1 MNPDDLRKRHEAVLP
16 RWMPLYYERP
26 MELVRGEGVKVWDS
40 EGNEY
45 LDFFGGIV
53 TTISGHSIPE
63 ITEAIRS
70 QVDKIVHSSTL
81 YLIENQV
88 RLAEKLTQLAPIS
101 GDKKVFFTVS
111 GTEANEAAL
120 LFATKYRGSSEIV
133 ALRSSYHGRSFAT
146 MGVTGQSIWSPTSRS
161 ALDVRYLAN
170 PYRYRC
176 PFCKDEPR
184 CNLFCADDLRGLIE
198 AETTGHIAAF
208 IAEPIQGVGG
218 FIDAPPGYF
227 ERIKEILD
235 ETGALLISDEVQ
247 TAFGRTGSH
256 FWGIEAFDVEPDLI
270 TMAKGLGNGLA
281 IGAVMGRA
289 EVVDSISP
297 NLHISTFGGN
307 HLASA
312 GALANL
318 EYLLEHDLQ
327 RNAREVGGYLKGRLI
342 EMAAKSTVIG
352 EVRGRGLMLGI
363 ELVGPNG
370 EPDPV
375 AAARLLEACRE
386 RGVLVG
392 KGGFKANVIRIS
404 PPLTVTFETAKAAAD
419 VLWEALVELSPPT
432 RSSSRDKP
440 TQPTTE

>member
-1 MNPDDLRKRHEAVLP
+1 VAEETTIAMSISPDELRKRHRAALP
-16 RWMPLYYERP
+16 EWLALYYERP
-26 MELVRGEGVKVWDS
+26 IELVRGEGIKIWDS

-53 TTISGHSIPE
+53 TTISGHAIPE
-63 ITEAIRS
+63 IFDAIKS
-70 QVDKIVHSSTL
+70 QAEKLTHSSTL

-88 RLAEKLTQLAPIS
+88 KLAEKLIELAPMS
-101 GDKKVFFTVS
+101 GDKKVFFAGS

-120 LFATKYRGSSEIV
+120 LFATTYRKSSEVV
-133 ALRSSYHGRSFAT
+133 ALRGSYHGRSFAT
-146 MGVTGQSIWSPTSRS
+146 MGVTGQSIWRSTSSS
-161 ALDVRYLAN
+161 ALDVAYLRN
-170 PYRYRC
+170 PYRLRC
-176 PFCKDEPR
+176 PFCKNEPG
-184 CNLFCADDLRGLIE
+184 CNLLCADDLRELIE
-198 AETTGHIAAF
+198 TETTGHVAAF

-218 FIDAPPGYF
+218 FIEAPPGYF

-235 ETGALLISDEVQ
+235 ETDILLISDEVQ

-256 FWGIEAFDVEPDLI
+256 FWGIETFDVEPDLV

-289 EVVDSISP
+289 EVIDSISP

-307 HLASA
+307 HLATA

-318 EYLLEHDLQ
+318 DYLLENDLQ
-327 RNAREVGGYLKGRLI
+327 RNAYEVGGYLKSRLLK
-342 EMAAKSTVIG
+342 MADESEIVG

-363 ELVGPNG
+363 ELVRPEG

-375 AAARLLEACRE
+375 AAVRFLEACRE

-404 PPLTVTFETAKAAAD
+404 PPLTATRKAAEEVAD
-419 VLWEALVELSPPT
+419 VFEETLAEIGTKERV
-432 RSSSRDKP
+432 
-440 TQPTTE
+440 

>member
-1 MNPDDLRKRHEAVLP
+1 MNHDELRTRHEAVLP
-16 RWMPLYYERP
+16 QWMPLYYERP
-26 MELVRGEGVKVWDS
+26 IELVCGEGYKVWDS

-53 TTISGHSIPE
+53 TTISGHAVPE
-63 ITEAIRS
+63 IVEAVRG
-70 QVDKIVHSSTL
+70 QAGKILHSSTL
-81 YLIENQV
+81 YLIVNQIK
-88 RLAEKLTQLAPIS
+88 LAEKLIELAPIS
-101 GDKKVFFTVS
+101 GDRKVFFTVS

-120 LFATKYRGSSEIV
+120 LFATRYRGSSEIV

-146 MGVTGQSIWSPTSRS
+146 MGVTGQNIWSPTSRS

-176 PFCKDEPR
+176 PFCKDEPK
-184 CNLFCADDLRGLIE
+184 CNLLCANDLRELLA

-218 FIDAPPGYF
+218 FIEAPPGYF

-256 FWGIEAFDVEPDLI
+256 FWGIEAFDVEPDMI
-270 TMAKGLGNGLA
+270 TMAKGLGNGLS

-289 EVVDSISP
+289 EIIDSLSP
-297 NLHISTFGGN
+297 KQHVSTFGGN
-307 HLASA
+307 HLSTA
-312 GALANL
+312 GALGNL
-318 EYLLEHDLQ
+318 NYILEHDLQ
-327 RNAREVGGYLKGRLI
+327 KNADEVGGYLKDRLI
-342 EMAAKSTVIG
+342 KMAEEHPVIG

-363 ELVGPNG
+363 ELVGPDG
-370 EPDPV
+370 EPNPP
-375 AAARLLEACRE
+375 AAIGFMQACRE

-392 KGGFKANVIRIS
+392 KGGINANAVRIS
-404 PPLTVTFETAKAAAD
+404 PPMTVTREAAEEAANVFE
-419 VLWEALVELSPPT
+419 EALAAVG
-432 RSSSRDKP
+432 
-440 TQPTTE
+440 TTEKVG

>member
-1 MNPDDLRKRHEAVLP
+1 MDPDKLLQRHRGALP
-16 RWMPLYYERP
+16 GWMPLYYERP
-26 MELVRGEGVKVWDS
+26 MELVRGEGVKVWDL

-63 ITEAIRS
+63 ITEAIKS
-70 QVDKIVHSSTL
+70 QAEKILHSSTL

-88 RLAEKLTQLAPIS
+88 KLAEKLIELAPIS

-120 LFATKYRGSSEIV
+120 LFATRYRGSGEIV

-146 MGVTGQSIWSPTSRS
+146 MGITGKSFWSPTSRS
-161 ALDVRYLAN
+161 ALDVRYLSN

-176 PFCKDEPR
+176 PFCKNEPR
-184 CNLFCADDLRGLIE
+184 CNLLCADDLRGLIE

-218 FIDAPPGYF
+218 FIEAPPGYF
-227 ERIKEILD
+227 ERVKEILD
-235 ETGALLISDEVQ
+235 ETGILLISDEVQ

-256 FWGIEAFDVEPDLI
+256 FWGIEAHGVEPDLI
-270 TMAKGLGNGLA
+270 TMAKGLGNGLS
-281 IGAVMGRA
+281 IGAVIGRA
-289 EVVDSISP
+289 EIIDSLSP
-297 NLHISTFGGN
+297 KQHVSTFGGN
-307 HLASA
+307 HLSTA

-318 EYLLEHDLQ
+318 NYVLEHDLQ
-327 RNAREVGGYLKGRLI
+327 KNADEVGGYLKDRLI
-342 EMAAKSTVIG
+342 KMAEDHPVVG

-363 ELVGPNG
+363 ELVGPDG
-370 EPDPV
+370 EPNPQ
-375 AAARLLEACRE
+375 AAIGFMQACKE

-392 KGGFKANVIRIS
+392 KGGINANAVRIS
-404 PPLTVTFETAKAAAD
+404 PPLTVTREAAQEAANVFE
-419 VLWEALVELSPPT
+419 EALAAVGTGE
-432 RSSSRDKP
+432 RV
-440 TQPTTE
+440 

>member
-1 MNPDDLRKRHEAVLP
+1 MDHMDPGKLLQRHKAALP
-16 RWMPLYYERP
+16 GWMPLYYERP
-26 MELVRGEGVKVWDS
+26 MELIRGEGVRVWDS
-40 EGNEY
+40 EENEY

-53 TTISGHSIPE
+53 TTISGHAIPE
-63 ITEAIRS
+63 ITEAIKS
-70 QVDKIVHSSTL
+70 QADKIVHSSTL

-88 RLAEKLTQLAPIS
+88 RLAEKLIELAPIS

-120 LFATKYRGSSEIV
+120 LLATKYRESGEVV

-146 MGVTGQSIWSPTSRS
+146 MGVTGQSIWSPTSRT

-176 PFCKDEPR
+176 PFCKGEPR
-184 CNLFCADDLRGLIE
+184 CNLLCADDLRSLIE

-218 FIDAPPGYF
+218 FIEAPPGYF

-235 ETGALLISDEVQ
+235 ETGALLIVDEVQ

-270 TMAKGLGNGLA
+270 TMAKGLGNGLT
-281 IGAVMGRA
+281 IGAVMGRT
-289 EVVDSISP
+289 EVMESISP
-297 NLHISTFGGN
+297 NLHLSTFGGN
-307 HLASA
+307 HISAA

-318 EYLLEHDLQ
+318 EYILDNDLQ
-327 RNAREVGGYLKGRLI
+327 RNAAEVGDYLKDRLLK
-342 EMAAKSTVIG
+342 MASKHPIIG
-352 EVRGRGLMLGI
+352 EVRGRGLM
-363 ELVGPNG
+363 VGMEFVGSAG
-370 EPDPV
+370 EPDPGM
-375 AAARLLEACRE
+375 ATRFLEVCRT

-392 KGGFKANVIRIS
+392 KGGLKANTIRVS
-404 PPLTVTFETAKAAAD
+404 PPLIVTREAAKEAAD
-419 VLWEALVELSPPT
+419 AFEETMAEIGMKVKV
-432 RSSSRDKP
+432 
-440 TQPTTE
+440 